1 MVRKDLIHE
10 VVGDW
15 FLLQSQFKPLIF
27 NVMKKEWTENELK
40 QVMLTIKNWINSRKF
55 VTRHDGLL
63 GHIRT
68 IQEMDSILGMPYTS
82 SGRAACVGVC
92 NTELYLDDKR
102 EYHVYCFEMSDY
114 GVVYA
119 VCHNYEGKEL
129 MIPINK

>member
-1 MVRKDLIHE
+1 
-10 VVGDW
+10 
-15 FLLQSQFKPLIF
+15 
-27 NVMKKEWTENELK
+27 MKKEWTENELK
-40 QVMLTIKNWINSRKF
+40 QVMLTIKNWMNSRKF

-68 IQEMDSILGMPYTS
+68 IQEMESILGMPYTS

-92 NTELYLDDKR
+92 NTELYLDDER

-114 GVVYA
+114 GVIYA
-119 VCHNYEGKEL
+119 VCHNDEGNEL